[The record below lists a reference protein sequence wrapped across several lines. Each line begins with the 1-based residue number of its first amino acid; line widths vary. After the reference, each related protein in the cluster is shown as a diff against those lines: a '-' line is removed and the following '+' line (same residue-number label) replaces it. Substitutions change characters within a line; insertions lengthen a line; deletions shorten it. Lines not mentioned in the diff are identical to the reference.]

1 MRGLSVEQVLAG
13 STPVSH
19 PKNCEGRFRPCSAAD
34 QRGSVRRSRSSV
46 QIRSGP
52 RAGVAQRQ
60 SASPV
65 RTKPVF
71 DSRRRLQAGGIRA
84 AEYLTLNQGGASS
97 SLAARTRICPVSSDG
112 RAPVLQTGSRRLE
125 PSTGYQ
131 IWGRRLTGRTPVLQ
145 TGNEGSSPSASTKLG
160 GHGSVAE
167 SDIASVGARVRFPL
181 TAPRFAAVAQWQ
193 SRSLPNSRRPVRFRP
208 AAPEFRDV
216 G

>member
-1 MRGLSVEQVLAG
+1 MEQVLAG

-19 PKNCEGRFRPCSAAD
+19 PKYEVSGVSNDGSPSFWHLRPDEYIWPCSAAD
-34 QRGSVRRSRSSV
+34 ERGSLRRTRSSV
-46 QIRSGP
+46 QIRPGLP
-52 RAGVAQRQ
+52 AGVAQWQ

-65 RTKPVF
+65 RTKPAF

-84 AEYLTLNQGGASS
+84 AEYPTLTRRSASS

-125 PSTGYQ
+125 PSTGHQ

-181 TAPRFAAVAQWQ
+181 TAPA
-193 SRSLPNSRRPVRFRP
+193 
-208 AAPEFRDV
+208 FRDV